1 MRSIASHWKEMT
13 SQHVFLW
20 FNVMLAMSLSGSHN
34 GKGDKRKRNR
44 LRVVVMST
52 VVTSLP

>member
-1 MRSIASHWKEMT
+1 MT

-34 GKGDKRKRNR
+34 GKGNKRKRNR
-44 LRVVVMST
+44 LRVVVVMST
-52 VVTSLP
+52 VVISLPKSSYG